1 MTATVKYKVW
11 ASFDDE
17 SECSLIDGPETP
29 SDLELKDMV
38 LNHAD
43 LLNEMDSEVWGEQH
57 SITFTV
63 EFPTGEVRKFNLH
76 PEWEF
81 SPCVTAA

>member
-1 MTATVKYKVW
+1 MEDKVKYKVW
-11 ASFDDE
+11 AEFEDE
-17 SECSLIDGPETP
+17 GECGIISGPETP
-29 SDLELKDMV
+29 SDLELKDIV
-38 LNHAD
+38 RVHAD
-43 LLNEMDSEVWGEQH
+43 NLNDDDSEVWGEAH

-81 SPCVTAA
+81 SPCVTTA